1 MGMTRRKS
9 QNQQILEA
17 LQKGDAITPM
27 SALARFNC
35 FRLAT
40 RIFELKA
47 QGHDIVTNLVKHGDK
62 TFAEYRMAS

>member
-27 SALARFNC
+27 SAFARFNC

-47 QGHDIVTNLVKHGDK
+47 QGYDIISTPIRQGDK

>member
-17 LQKGDAITPM
+17 LQKGDAITLM

-47 QGHDIVTNLVKHGDK
+47 G
-62 TFAEYRMAS
+62 

>member
-47 QGHDIVTNLVKHGDK
+47 LGYDIISTPIRQGDK